1 MAFANPSYK
10 YINPSKGSPSTKDKH
25 ILRKRAKQFID
36 ISLSFEPHPLTKDLT
51 ILRNE
56 RAINNAIKNLIMI
69 AVGEVPFQG
78 EVGSYVR
85 SYMFESVDMPTA
97 SFIESE
103 IERVI
108 KTFEKRA
115 ELYKKGEYIATGT
128 AEVSAQQSMDNYN
141 NGRQEWEPEKVFG
154 DFYGMG
160 IKDAG
165 VVVDA
170 RPDQNEFMVTISY
183 KIVGY
188 DQVFTVD
195 HILTP
200 TR

>member
-1 MAFANPSYK
+1 M
-10 YINPSKGSPSTKDKH
+10 
-25 ILRKRAKQFID
+25 
-36 ISLSFEPHPLTKDLT
+36 
-51 ILRNE
+51 
-56 RAINNAIKNLIMI
+56 
-69 AVGEVPFQG
+69 
-78 EVGSYVR
+78 
-85 SYMFESVDMPTA
+85 
-97 SFIESE
+97 
-103 IERVI
+103 
-108 KTFEKRA
+108 
-115 ELYKKGEYIATGT
+115 ATGT

-141 NGRQEWEPEKVFG
+141 NARQDWQPEKVFG

>member
-25 ILRKRAKQFID
+25 VLRKRAKQFID

-108 KTFEKRA
+108 KTYEKRA

-141 NGRQEWEPEKVFG
+141 NARQDWQPEKVFG